1 MCDEV
6 NRAEKPELQA
16 AAREEAAMA
25 TPQAAAAATA
35 TAKAATHKDAVQVAA
50 AATATVKAATHKDAA
65 HKDTDSK
72 KAQVVDPEFARAENE
87 DDDGYDPY
95 SDRRPVS
102 EPLFER
108 DPWS

>member
-6 NRAEKPELQA
+6 NRAEKPEAQA
-16 AAREEAAMA
+16 AVK
-25 TPQAAAAATA
+25 AAATA
-35 TAKAATHKDAVQVAA
+35 APQGAA

>member
-6 NRAEKPELQA
+6 NRAEK
-16 AAREEAAMA
+16 
-25 TPQAAAAATA
+25 
-35 TAKAATHKDAVQVAA
+35 AKARKDVDSKKAQV
-50 AATATVKAATHKDAA
+50 AA
-65 HKDTDSK
+65 HKDADSK

>member
-1 MCDEV
+1 MCDKA
-6 NRAEKPELQA
+6 NRAEKPEARVA
-16 AAREEAAMA
+16 AQVA
-25 TPQAAAAATA
+25 T
-35 TAKAATHKDAVQVAA
+35 QVAA
-50 AATATVKAATHKDAA
+50 AATATPQAAAKAATHKDAA